1 MAKREEW
8 GSRFG
13 LILAMAGNAIGLGNF
28 LRFPVQAAQNGGG
41 AFMIPYFAAFILLAI
56 PLMWVEWTIGRNGG
70 KYSHGSLPGMFDV
83 MWNNKIAKYLGAFGL
98 FISTIIMI
106 YYTVIVSWML
116 GFSFY
121 SVTGDYFQ
129 SGMDVTSMGDY
140 LRAFQTGGA
149 DGIGKQFFSSMLPAW
164 IFLLITVAFNFYIL
178 SKGLSGGIEKFAKI
192 ALPMLFVFAI
202 FIAGFVFYLGTP
214 DPTNHPERSIW
225 HGLAFIWNP
234 DLSQLG
240 NSKIWLAA
248 AGQVFFTL
256 SVGMG
261 TLQAYASYL
270 KRNQDIAL
278 SGLATSSINEFAEV
292 ILGGIIAI
300 PIAVAF
306 FGLQETQAIADG
318 GTFNLGIVSMSVI
331 FQNLGFG
338 ESFGQAFG
346 FMWYFLLFFAGVTS
360 SVAMAQPLISF
371 LKEQFDFTHQR
382 AITYVG
388 IFIFLAVH
396 LVFFYLQFGFM
407 DEMDYWA
414 GTFML
419 VIVALFE
426 VFIFSYIFGAK
437 KGWEELNR
445 GGDITV
451 PKLFVFVIKYITP
464 VYLLFILGFWTYQDA
479 IPTLLMKNQ
488 NTPVYSTSISDIR
501 VKDYDDIL
509 RTSDI
514 PDDIDKYFEKNKLDI
529 DPKSEIDSIN
539 SKIVN
544 KLSDEEAMDLRQQ
557 MIKIFNHKFI
567 RSKAK
572 DDVEKLFTNL
582 PNSKE
587 LEDFKLAMKK
597 AESTIKLNQDF
608 ESSTAKARNIISKMS
623 DQDIVQMA
631 KAIIAF
637 DVFQFYQKQQNIPYM
652 WGSRIFMLILL
663 LTLFY
668 LIHKAWGRNKH
679 KYDKFKLREE

>member
-83 MWNNKIAKYLGAFGL
+83 MWNNKVAKYLGAFGL

-121 SVTGDYFQ
+121 SITGDYFIQ
-129 SGMDVTSMGDY
+129 GMDVTSMGEY
-140 LRAFQTGGA
+140 LTAYQTGGA
-149 DGIGKQFFSSMLPAW
+149 DGTGSQFFDSMLPGW

-178 SKGLSGGIEKFAKI
+178 SKGISGGIEKFAKI
-192 ALPMLFVFAI
+192 ALPLLFVFATT
-202 FIAGFVFYLGTP
+202 IAIFVFYLGTP
-214 DPTNHPERSIW
+214 DPINYPERSVW

-234 DLSQLG
+234 DLTQLG

-270 KRNQDIAL
+270 KKKQDIAL
-278 SGLATSSINEFAEV
+278 SGIATASINEFAEV

-331 FQNLGFG
+331 FQKLGI
-338 ESFGQAFG
+338 SDAFGQAFG
-346 FMWYFLLFFAGVTS
+346 FMWFFLLFFAGITS

-371 LKEQFDFTHQR
+371 LKEQFDLTHKR
-382 AITYVG
+382 ATTFVG
-388 IFIFLAVH
+388 IFILVAVH

-419 VIVALFE
+419 VIVALIE
-426 VFIFSYIFGAK
+426 VIIFAWIFGAK
-437 KGWEELNR
+437 KGWVELNK

-451 PKLFVFVIKYITP
+451 PKIFIFVVKYVTP
-464 VYLLFILGFWTYQDA
+464 IYLLFILGFWTVQDA
-479 IPTLLMKNQ
+479 IPTLMMDKQ
-488 NTPVYSTSISDIR
+488 NSPEFTISINDVNPKS
-501 VKDYDDIL
+501 YDDIL
-509 RTSDI
+509 RTEDLPKDIETLNVKNSIKFDFKEEINEINKQLQMGDKDNDVLKSKILKIFMIENVREKYQINDKSYEDLPSKDELKQVQLLFTKIEASLVISDNYNSS
-514 PDDIDKYFEKNKLDI
+514 IDKSLKLI
-529 DPKSEIDSIN
+529 
-539 SKIVN
+539 
-544 KLSDEEAMDLRQQ
+544 
-557 MIKIFNHKFI
+557 
-567 RSKAK
+567 
-572 DDVEKLFTNL
+572 
-582 PNSKE
+582 
-587 LEDFKLAMKK
+587 
-597 AESTIKLNQDF
+597 
-608 ESSTAKARNIISKMS
+608 SSTDNNLIRKC
-623 DQDIVQMA
+623 
-631 KAIIAF
+631 AIILSTYDLF
-637 DVFQFYQKQQNIPYM
+637 NYYQKQQNIPYM
-652 WGSRIFMLILL
+652 WGSRIFMLLLL

-668 LIHKAWGRNKH
+668 LIHVAWKRNASKP
-679 KYDKFKLREE
+679 DKFKMLD

>member
-121 SVTGDYFQ
+121 SITGDYFQ
-129 SGMDVTSMGDY
+129 SGMDVTSMGEY
-140 LRAFQTGGA
+140 LAAFQTGGA
-149 DGIGKQFFSSMLPAW
+149 DGVGKQFFSSITPAW

-192 ALPMLFVFAI
+192 ALPLLFIFAI
-202 FIAGFVFYLGTP
+202 FIAVFVFYLGTP
-214 DPTNHPERSIW
+214 DPVNHPERSIW

-234 DLSQLG
+234 DLTQLG

-318 GTFNLGIVSMSVI
+318 GTFNLGIVSMSVV
-331 FQNLGFG
+331 FQNLGLG
-338 ESFGQAFG
+338 DTFGQAFG

-371 LKEQFDFTHQR
+371 LKEQFDLSHRR
-382 AITYVG
+382 ATTYVG
-388 IFIFLAVH
+388 IFILVAVH

-426 VFIFSYIFGAK
+426 VFIFAYVFGAK

-451 PKLFVFVIKYITP
+451 PKLFIFVIKYITP

-479 IPTLLMKNQ
+479 IPTLLMKKQ
-488 NTPVYSTSISDIR
+488 NTPEYTVSLSDIR
-501 VKDYDDIL
+501 TKNYDDIL
-509 RTSDI
+509 RTTDF
-514 PDDIDKYFEKNKLDI
+514 PDDIEKYFVLNQTKLNINDEKSKINSNFDDEDVKLNI
-529 DPKSEIDSIN
+529 IKLFNYESFRNGSEINATNLFTDLPSAQNLKDLNMKIAKIEASIN
-539 SKIVN
+539 PNIDYDKSIEKAKRLLSGFSPDEIESISKI
-544 KLSDEEAMDLRQQ
+544 L
-557 MIKIFNHKFI
+557 
-567 RSKAK
+567 
-572 DDVEKLFTNL
+572 
-582 PNSKE
+582 
-587 LEDFKLAMKK
+587 
-597 AESTIKLNQDF
+597 
-608 ESSTAKARNIISKMS
+608 
-623 DQDIVQMA
+623 
-631 KAIIAF
+631 IAY
-637 DVFQFYQKQQNIPYM
+637 DVFNFYQKQQNIPYM
-652 WGSRIFMLILL
+652 WGSRIFMLLL
-663 LTLFY
+663 LITLFF

-679 KYDKFKLREE
+679 KYDKFKIQDE